1 MSSNEILPKETQS
14 ATGSPTGT
22 LPPYT
27 SMLESH
33 VRLHTA
39 EHNVVA
45 VDTTLVGPQPKSR
58 GPVTICSQDN
68 LVWIEDSIAATD
80 VILAALGP
88 LRYHLSFRDAC
99 LCGLI
104 GLTLGTLPVAFVS
117 AFGPKTGHRT
127 AMLNALVMGRMPAKV
142 ITVLNVITRLGG
154 MIIEMIVA
162 GQILS
167 AIIALEIFS
176 TSVAIILAS
185 ATLAAAFVVL
195 DNKKLNFCYAV
206 FPQILI
212 MFILASVVDYSKHSS
227 ATLSLSLVRVQDK
240 LLFDRRFSFASL
252 CMART
257 MAYAPFA
264 TQGTKSDDM
273 SNRNTLIFVQS
284 ILTGLPGFCY
294 TLVIGVVMGE
304 MVDVVAAWQEAY
316 AKSPGSVLT
325 RILQPTGM
333 MLTISCAVVLVIGT
347 MLRTTKFLHSIV
359 ANLHDLNSRL
369 QTVPTPIYPTIL
381 IPVCGSFAV
390 LAKDHLIEVMVS
402 TISITGYLTSIWFA
416 ILFVEYVLF
425 NRFLSSCDKW
435 LLEEHK
441 RPYPF
446 GLASSATLLL
456 GCTVVVLCMTQTWY
470 VGPIA
475 HVLKHPGLDV
485 SSSHS
490 GYRSNADFSYI
501 SSRLW
506 LDSWSPSLCIQSF
519 DTSR

>member
-1 MSSNEILPKETQS
+1 MSSNEILPKETPS
-14 ATGSPTGT
+14 ATGSPTGA

-45 VDTTLVGPQPKSR
+45 VDTTLVGPQPKNR

-68 LVWIEDSIAATD
+68 SMWIEDSIAATD

-142 ITVLNVITRLGG
+142 IMVLNVVTRLGG

-167 AIIALEIFS
+167 AIIALEVFS

-185 ATLAAAFVVL
+185 ATLAAASVVL
-195 DNKKLNFCYAV
+195 DNKKLNFYYAV

-212 MFILASVVDYSKHSS
+212 MFILASVVDYSKHSP

-240 LLFDRRFSFASL
+240 LLFDRRFSFVSL

-264 TQGTKSDDM
+264 TQGTKSVDM
-273 SNRNTLIFVQS
+273 SNRNTLIFVHS

-304 MVDVVAAWQEAY
+304 MVDVVPAWQEAY
-316 AKSPGSVLT
+316 AKSPGYVLT

-333 MLTISCAVVLVIGT
+333 MLTVSCGVVLVMGN
-347 MLRTTKFLHSIV
+347 MLRSTKFLHSIV

-369 QTVPTPIYPTIL
+369 QTVPTPIYPTII

-416 ILFVEYVLF
+416 ILF
-425 NRFLSSCDKW
+425 
-435 LLEEHK
+435 
-441 RPYPF
+441 
-446 GLASSATLLL
+446 
-456 GCTVVVLCMTQTWY
+456 
-470 VGPIA
+470 I
-475 HVLKHPGLDV
+475 
-485 SSSHS
+485 
-490 GYRSNADFSYI
+490 
-501 SSRLW
+501 
-506 LDSWSPSLCIQSF
+506 
-519 DTSR
+519 